1 MRIISKFKDYYDS
14 VQGVM
19 YDENITY
26 IRKSEKV
33 DVSDIITFPYYHTLL
48 DCELVLI
55 GFCGRI
61 FIVHIFAKPCPYDR
75 HEKVELK
82 HYIKEHNL
90 KAYNVPNGYG
100 GIEVV
105 ADYSLQNTV
114 KFNVENSRYY
124 AERYSKSLNELLEFS
139 VKIEKLNLSQKYQ
152 TPMFTLRT
160 AGHRE
165 VTLNTAPTLKDF
177 NFQSQFD
184 PYTAYQ
190 EIVMWIGAQAVNEY
204 PPQITD
210 NIVLRDAKGF
220 DKWSFKTMKG
230 QKKKR
235 GGKNVKD

>member
-26 IRKSEKV
+26 IRKSEKI
-33 DVSDIITFPYYHTLL
+33 DVSDIVGFPHYTTLYG
-48 DCELVLI
+48 CELVVI
-55 GFCGRI
+55 GFCDRI
-61 FIVHIFAKPCPYDR
+61 YLVHTFNAPCPYDR
-75 HEKVELK
+75 HELVELK
-82 HYIKEHNL
+82 KYIKERHL
-90 KAYNVPNGYG
+90 RTYNVPNGYG
-100 GIEVV
+100 GTDVV
-105 ADYSLQNTV
+105 ADYDLQACV
-114 KFNVENSRYY
+114 KFNVENSKYY
-124 AERYSKSLNELLEFS
+124 YERFAQSLNTLLEFS
-139 VKIEKLNLSQKYQ
+139 TELRQLNLFQKYK
-152 TPMFTLRT
+152 TPVFTLRIT
-160 AGHRE
+160 GHRE
-165 VTLNTAPTLKDF
+165 VTLDSSPTLKDF

-190 EIVMWIGAQAVNEY
+190 ELVMWIGAQAVNEY

-235 GGKNVKD
+235 GGKK